1 MSDLLSVVVKVR
13 AQVEATLPP
22 HTGRMIYNIWL
33 RWLDARDPVLA
44 KHWHDSQG
52 LKPYTC
58 STLICPNSR
67 TMQCGDEAW
76 FRITTLEKGVTSIL
90 YDYLERPPHAIII
103 GETAFDVLSITA
115 DPQHHSWAGSK
126 TYEDIAAPHLLTG
139 SNPERRL
146 KLEFAAPVVFNQHE
160 MNMPFPLP
168 ELVFGSLLD
177 KWNAF
182 SPISIRQDIREFC
195 SSSLGV
201 SHFNLHSRRVQM
213 LEQNHPIGG
222 KGDVQYVV
230 TRYDRYW
237 MSIIQLLADYAFYA
251 GVGRFTALGLGQ
263 ARHSPM
269 LNHQT
274 AKKQFQVID
283 SE

>member
-13 AQVEATLPP
+13 AQMEAALPP
-22 HTGRMIYNIWL
+22 HTGRMIYGIWL
-33 RWLDARDPVLA
+33 RWLEARDPVLA

-58 STLICPNSR
+58 SSLICPNSR
-67 TMQCGDEAW
+67 IIQCGDEAW

-103 GETAFDVLSITA
+103 GETAFDVLSITS
-115 DPQHHSWAGSK
+115 DSQQHSWAGSK

-146 KLEFAAPVVFNQHE
+146 KLEFAAPVVFNQNG

-182 SPISIRQDIREFC
+182 SPISIHQDIREFC
-195 SSSLGV
+195 YSSLGI
-201 SHFNLHSRRVQM
+201 SHFNLRSQRVQM
-213 LEQNHPIGG
+213 LEQNQPIGG
-222 KGDVQYVV
+222 RGDVQYVV

-237 MSIIQLLADYAFYA
+237 TNIIQLLADYAFYA

-263 ARHSPM
+263 ARHLPM
-269 LNHQT
+269 LIHQT
-274 AKKQFQVID
+274 AKKHFQVID

>member
-13 AQVEATLPP
+13 AQAEAVLPS
-22 HTGRMIYNIWL
+22 HTGRIIYNVWL

-58 STLICPNSR
+58 SSLICPNSR
-67 TMQCGDEAW
+67 TIQCGDDAW
-76 FRITTLEKGVTSIL
+76 FRITTLEKGVTNIL
-90 YDYLERPPHAIII
+90 RDYLEQPPNAVMI
-103 GETAFDVLSITA
+103 GETPFEVLSITA
-115 DPQHHSWAGSK
+115 DSQHHTWAGSVA
-126 TYEDIAAPHLLTG
+126 YEDIAAPYLLNG
-139 SNPERRL
+139 ANPERRL
-146 KLEFAAPVVFNQHE
+146 KMEFAAPVVFNQNE

-182 SPISIRQDIREFC
+182 SPISIRQDVREFC
-195 SSSLGV
+195 YSSLGI
-201 SHFNLHSRRVQM
+201 SHFNLRSQRVQM
-213 LEQNHPIGG
+213 LEQNQPIGG
-222 KGDVQYVV
+222 RGDIQYVV

-237 MSIIQLLADYAFYA
+237 MSIIGLLAHYAFYA

-263 ARHSPM
+263 TRCVPM
-269 LNHQT
+269 LNRRT
-274 AKKQFQVID
+274 AEKQLQVID
-283 SE
+283 GE

>member
-13 AQVEATLPP
+13 AQAEASLPP
-22 HTGRMIYNIWL
+22 HSGQIIYNVWL
-33 RWLDARDPVLA
+33 GWLGARDPELA
-44 KHWHDSQG
+44 KYWHDSQG

-58 STLICPNSR
+58 STLICTNPR

-76 FRITTLEKGVTSIL
+76 FRITTLEKGVTNIL
-90 YDYLERPPHAIII
+90 YDYLEQPPQTIII

-115 DPQHHSWAGSK
+115 SPQQHHWSNSIN
-126 TYEDIAAPHLLTG
+126 YEDIVATHLLKET
-139 SNPERRL
+139 NPERRL
-146 KLEFAAPVVFNQHE
+146 KIEFVTPVVFNQNH

-168 ELVFGSLLD
+168 ELVFGSLID

-195 SSSLGV
+195 YSGLGV
-201 SHFNLHSRRVQM
+201 SYFNLRSRRSQI
-213 LEQNHPIGG
+213 LEQNQPVGG

-237 MSIIQLLADYAFYA
+237 TSIIQLLTDYAFYA
-251 GVGRFTALGLGQ
+251 GVGRFTTLGLGQ
-263 ARHSPM
+263 ARRLPT
-269 LNHQT
+269 LPYPTTEGQIQT
-274 AKKQFQVID
+274 AERK
-283 SE
+283 

>member
-13 AQVEATLPP
+13 AQAEAALPP

-90 YDYLERPPHAIII
+90 RDYLERPPHAIIF
-103 GETAFDVLSITA
+103 GETPFDVLSITSS
-115 DPQHHSWAGSK
+115 PQHHPWAGSI

-146 KLEFAAPVVFNQHE
+146 KMEFAAPVVFNQNE

-182 SPISIRQDIREFC
+182 SPISIRQDVREFC
-195 SSSLGV
+195 SSSLGI

-213 LEQNHPIGG
+213 LEQNRPVGG
-222 KGDVQYVV
+222 KGNVQYVV

-237 MSIIQLLADYAFYA
+237 MSIIGLLADYAFYA

-263 ARHSPM
+263 TRRLPM
-269 LNHQT
+269 PNRQ
-274 AKKQFQVID
+274 AAEKQLQVID